1 MDFNLDDLF
10 SKMEAD
16 SKFDSVIYFPKK
28 GDNCLLALLPPLE
41 FNGEMKL
48 ALQVE
53 GEYQGKKTKQFIL
66 RCIKWPITGGKVDS
80 ANPQYVGVKLAPSYI
95 QQIAT
100 AKSKEYQLA
109 TQECH
114 FVELAKAEKIVLTFR
129 PTIKKIPD
137 DIWQAGLNKPTWEEL
152 LKADIEANEAF
163 AKKGDKTTTDKKDSN
178 PWD

>member
-1 MDFNLDDLF
+1 MEFNLDDLF

-16 SKFDSVIYFPKK
+16 SKFDSILYFPKK

-41 FNGEMKL
+41 YNGEMKL

-53 GEYQGKKTKQFIL
+53 GEYQGKKNKQFIL
-66 RCIKWPITGGKVDS
+66 RCIKWPIVGGKVDS
-80 ANPQYVGVKLAPSYI
+80 ANPQYVGVKLSPTFI

-100 AKSKEYQLA
+100 AKAKEYQLA

-114 FVELAKAEKIVLTFR
+114 FIELAKAEKVILTFR

-137 DIWQAGLNKPTWEEL
+137 DIWQAGLSNPNWEEL
-152 LKADIEANEAF
+152 IKADTEATEAF
-163 AKKGDKTTTDKKDSN
+163 AKKGNKTEATKEAAN